1 MHCGFFI
8 SVHNITPPLHGPL
21 RFLAAGAG
29 SLKHSKKRKPRAL
42 FSHAQVYELE
52 RRFAVQKYLTA
63 HEREQLAGMLHL
75 TETQVKIWFQN
86 RRYKSKRQQLEH
98 ARLSPKMAPAASCG
112 AGVVV
117 NGKDAKETAAAA
129 AAAAAAA
136 LVCSVSLSSP
146 DVVKTPVA
154 ASVPP
159 VPAASVP
166 PSGGGV
172 GLPSPRCSGPPPAA
186 VHHTTTPLY
195 SLHAAEY
202 FRYPPFGVKPGFP
215 PLPNSVYYPHSA
227 GPIPTFTSLGP
238 NSLCCPYQSL
248 PQPVKVP
255 SDF

>member
-1 MHCGFFI
+1 MHHHFI
-8 SVHNITPPLHGPL
+8 LVHTL
-21 RFLAAGAG
+21 RPCPFSGAG

-63 HEREQLAGMLHL
+63 HEREQLASMLHL

-98 ARLSPKMAPAASCG
+98 ARLSPKMACG
-112 AGVVV
+112 GV
-117 NGKDAKETAAAA
+117 KADAKET
-129 AAAAAAA
+129 AA
-136 LVCSVSLSSP
+136 LVCSVSLSS
-146 DVVKTPVA
+146 DVKPPV
-154 ASVPP
+154 ASVPTT
-159 VPAASVP
+159 VPS
-166 PSGGGV
+166 V
-172 GLPSPRCSGPPPAA
+172 GLPSPHSGP
-186 VHHTTTPLY
+186 VQTTPLY

-202 FRYPPFGVKPGFP
+202 FRYPPFSVKPGFP

>member
-1 MHCGFFI
+1 MCTRCPHP
-8 SVHNITPPLHGPL
+8 S
-21 RFLAAGAG
+21 GAG

-63 HEREQLAGMLHL
+63 HEREQLASMLHL

-98 ARLSPKMAPAASCG
+98 ARLSPKMGC
-112 AGVVV
+112 V
-117 NGKDAKETAAAA
+117 KDVKET
-129 AAAAAAA
+129 A
-136 LVCSVSLSSP
+136 LVCSVSLSS
-146 DVVKTPVA
+146 DVKPPIATVPT
-154 ASVPP
+154 SVP
-159 VPAASVP
+159 S
-166 PSGGGV
+166 V
-172 GLPSPRCSGPPPAA
+172 GLTSP
-186 VHHTTTPLY
+186 HTGSMQTPLY

-202 FRYPPFGVKPGFP
+202 FRYPPFSVKPGFP
-215 PLPNSVYYPHSA
+215 TLPNSVYYPHSA

-255 SDF
+255 TDF